1 MPWEMLGST
10 DNEYIDLNELL
21 SIEGVERVSP
31 VVQFDAEIKFGE
43 YKLNCQVQSVHNNFL
58 DVELTEGA
66 VYSDDSN
73 MPFLLLNEAAAKSF
87 SSDNN
92 TEITIVANTNITMVA
107 NNEEYDAL
115 ICGIFDNDNEV
126 PVVYMSYDYA
136 QKTLAP
142 ESETS
147 LLFALSNKG
156 YSEHVALSLKKEGIA
171 VSYEENDM
179 IRWTFM
185 KQQVIQ
191 FILICV
197 GFLACSAIMI
207 KKQINVENKME
218 TQALLMSGL
227 TTTAVINILRNRL
240 VILYIICVSTSF
252 LVAGIFGVS
261 SIVTVPFCLVV
272 SLLHYWSIRF

>member
-1 MPWEMLGST
+1 MPWEMVGST
-10 DNEYIDLNELL
+10 GNEDIALEELL
-21 SIEGVERVSP
+21 SIEGVKRVSP

-43 YKLNCQVQSVHNNFL
+43 YKLSCQVQSVHSSFL

-66 VYSDDSN
+66 VYYDSSN
-73 MPFLLLNEAAAKSF
+73 MPFLLLNKAAAESF
-87 SSDNN
+87 AADN
-92 TEITIVANTNITMVA
+92 TEITVATNTNVTMTV
-107 NNEEYDAL
+107 NNEETNAL
-115 ICGIFDNDNEV
+115 ICGIFDDEKETS
-126 PVVYMSYDYA
+126 VVYMSYDFA

-142 ESETS
+142 ESATT

-156 YSEHVALSLKKEGIA
+156 YSEQVALSLKKEGIA

-179 IRWTFM
+179 IRWTLM

-191 FILICV
+191 FILTCA

-227 TTTAVINILRNRL
+227 TMTAVNNILRNRL
-240 VILYIICVSTSF
+240 VILYIICVSTSY
-252 LVAGIFGVS
+252 LAAVIFGVS
-261 SIVTVPFCLVV
+261 SIVAVPFCLVV
-272 SLLHYWSIRF
+272 SLLHYWSIRS